1 MDAKVLGFLRVANA
15 ALAVTTESGYGR
27 IIGVSGQNAFV
38 TGNVTGAV
46 RNAALIITAKNLADC
61 RRRHGCHGQ
70 HREARRCPRGRRCRE
85 QGERSGPPT
94 LLL

>member
-61 RRRHGCHGQ
+61 LAGTGVTVNTVRPGVV
-70 HREARRCPRGRRCRE
+70 REDAAAR
-85 QGERSGPPT
+85 GERSGPPT